1 MPEELQGQ
9 LEHIAFYNEQNHYT
23 VAKMKVQGRG
33 DLVTVVGILVSVSA
47 GEVLRMQ
54 GTWETH
60 SRYGRQFKVISYET
74 VAPATAEGIRR
85 YLGSG
90 LIKGIGPVMAK
101 RLVDRFGTKTLD
113 VIENDSRK
121 LHEVEGIGTKRIEM
135 IKQAWEEQ
143 RDVREVMLFL
153 QGQGVSSAYA
163 AKIYRQYGR
172 ESIRVVKENPYRL
185 ATDIFGIGFLI
196 ADKIA
201 SQLGVSKDSPLRAEA
216 GILYAL
222 GKLSEEG
229 HIYYPCEPLL
239 EECHKMLDLE
249 RGVLAKAAATAAA
262 EGKIIIENLE
272 GPFAAPNNKAVYLA
286 RLYASETGI
295 AKQMETIINGPKV
308 FAGSN
313 SEAEAAWAQQEL
325 GITLAR
331 NQLLAVKA
339 ALEKKVLIITGG
351 PGTGKT
357 TIIRAILRIY
367 RRYGQRVALAAPTG
381 RAAKR
386 MSEAS
391 GHEAKT
397 IHRLLE
403 FSPQGSGF
411 KRNSENPV
419 EADLVVIDEA
429 SMIDSL
435 LMHYLLSA
443 IPKAATVIFVGDAD
457 QLPSVGP
464 GAVLKDMMGSGVIPL
479 VRLNEIFRQS
489 SASSIIV
496 NAHRIIHGEF
506 PVLAPDAGQR
516 GDFIFIRI
524 EDPEKVKEEI
534 ISLCSQRLP
543 RECGLDPLDDIQVLT
558 PMHRG
563 VIGTVNLNAELQ
575 KRLNPSKTEVTRG
588 GRTFKPGDKVMQVR
602 NNYDRDVFNGDVG
615 RIISI
620 DEEEREMIVSFD
632 GRRIAYDF
640 NDLDEVVQAYA
651 ISVHKS
657 QGSEYPAVV
666 IPILTQHYLMLQRN
680 LLYTAVTRGKK
691 LVVIVGTSKALAIA
705 IRNNRTQM
713 RHTSLKKRIAA
724 LNAPEGGTVLPIS
737 L

>member
-222 GKLSEEG
+222 GKVSEEG
-229 HIYYPCEPLL
+229 HIYYPYEPLL

-286 RLYASETGI
+286 R
-295 AKQMETIINGPKV
+295 
-308 FAGSN
+308 
-313 SEAEAAWAQQEL
+313 
-325 GITLAR
+325 
-331 NQLLAVKA
+331 
-339 ALEKKVLIITGG
+339 
-351 PGTGKT
+351 
-357 TIIRAILRIY
+357 
-367 RRYGQRVALAAPTG
+367 
-381 RAAKR
+381 
-386 MSEAS
+386 
-391 GHEAKT
+391 
-397 IHRLLE
+397 
-403 FSPQGSGF
+403 
-411 KRNSENPV
+411 
-419 EADLVVIDEA
+419 
-429 SMIDSL
+429 
-435 LMHYLLSA
+435 
-443 IPKAATVIFVGDAD
+443 
-457 QLPSVGP
+457 
-464 GAVLKDMMGSGVIPL
+464 
-479 VRLNEIFRQS
+479 
-489 SASSIIV
+489 
-496 NAHRIIHGEF
+496 
-506 PVLAPDAGQR
+506 
-516 GDFIFIRI
+516 
-524 EDPEKVKEEI
+524 
-534 ISLCSQRLP
+534 
-543 RECGLDPLDDIQVLT
+543 
-558 PMHRG
+558 
-563 VIGTVNLNAELQ
+563 
-575 KRLNPSKTEVTRG
+575 
-588 GRTFKPGDKVMQVR
+588 
-602 NNYDRDVFNGDVG
+602 
-615 RIISI
+615 
-620 DEEEREMIVSFD
+620 
-632 GRRIAYDF
+632 
-640 NDLDEVVQAYA
+640 
-651 ISVHKS
+651 
-657 QGSEYPAVV
+657 
-666 IPILTQHYLMLQRN
+666 
-680 LLYTAVTRGKK
+680 
-691 LVVIVGTSKALAIA
+691 
-705 IRNNRTQM
+705 
-713 RHTSLKKRIAA
+713 
-724 LNAPEGGTVLPIS
+724 
-737 L
+737 